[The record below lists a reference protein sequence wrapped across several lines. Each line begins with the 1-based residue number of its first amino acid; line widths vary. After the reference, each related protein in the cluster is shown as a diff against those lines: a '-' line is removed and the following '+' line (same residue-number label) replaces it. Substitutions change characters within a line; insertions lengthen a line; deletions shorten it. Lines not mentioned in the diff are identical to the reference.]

1 MTELV
6 TTVGNADILGALE
19 VGFERVL
26 TEEAVAFTS
35 RLVRQFRPTLQAC
48 LSTRAA
54 KQALFDRG
62 VTPDFLPD
70 TQHIRDGLWTIR
82 GIPADLRDRRVEIT
96 GPVERKMVINALNAP
111 VQCYMADFEDSLA
124 PTWQAVIQGQLN
136 LMDAV
141 AGTIEHTDPATG
153 KQYRLN
159 DPPATLIVRPRG
171 WHLMEKHMLVDGAP
185 APAAI
190 VDFALYFFHNA
201 RALIKRGTGP
211 YFYLPK
217 LESHLEA
224 RLWNDVFIAAQD
236 ALGMNRG
243 TIKATVLIETLP
255 AAFEMDEIL
264 YELRDHVVGLNCGRW
279 DYIFS
284 MIKTLKLQPGRV
296 MADRFAVDMAQPCM
310 DSYSKLLCQTC
321 HKRGALAIGGMSP
334 FIPVKNDPAA
344 NDKAFGRVRA
354 DKQREVDNGH
364 DGAWVA
370 HPGLASVVRDV
381 FDAGLPGANQLERP
395 LNWPVTADDLLRQP
409 EGPMTEAGL
418 RNNISV
424 ALQYIEA
431 WITGQGCVP
440 LYNLM
445 EDAATAEISRAQ
457 VWQWIHHP
465 EGQLDDGRQITIEL
479 VTQVLAEEL
488 DIIRVEVGDER
499 YESGRFSEA
508 RDLLFQLCMADE
520 LEDFFTVPAYELL
533 P

>member
-1 MTELV
+1 MTETV
-6 TTVGNADILGALE
+6 TTVGNADILGRLE
-19 VGFERVL
+19 PGFERVL

-62 VTPDFLPD
+62 VRPDFLPD
-70 TQHIRDGLWTIR
+70 TQHIRDGRWTIR
-82 GIPADLRDRRVEIT
+82 GVPADLQDRRVEIT
-96 GPVERKMVINALNAP
+96 GPVERKTVINALNAP

-124 PTWQAVIQGQLN
+124 PTWQAVIQGQVN

-141 AGTIEHTDPATG
+141 AGTIEFHDTGTG
-153 KQYRLN
+153 KHYALI
-159 DPPATLIVRPRG
+159 DKPATLIVRPRG
-171 WHLMEKHMLVDGAP
+171 WHLLEKHILVDGAP

-201 RALIKRGTGP
+201 RTLINRGSGP

-224 RLWNDVFIAAQD
+224 RLWNDLFIAAQD
-236 ALGMNRG
+236 VLGINRG
-243 TIKATVLIETLP
+243 SIKATVLIETLP

-284 MIKTLKLQPGRV
+284 MIKTLKLHPGRV
-296 MADRFAVDMAQPCM
+296 MADRFAVDMAQHCM

-321 HKRGALAIGGMSP
+321 HKRGALALGGMSP
-334 FIPVKNDPAA
+334 LIPVKNDPAA
-344 NDKAFGRVRA
+344 NEKAFGRVRA
-354 DKQREVDNGH
+354 DKQRELDNGH

-370 HPGLASVVRDV
+370 HPGLAPVVREV
-381 FDAGLPGANQLERP
+381 FDAGLDSANQLARP
-395 LNWPVTADDLLRQP
+395 LDWVVSADDLLCQP
-409 EGPMTEAGL
+409 EGPITEAGL
-418 RNNISV
+418 RNNVSV
-424 ALQYIEA
+424 AIQYIEA
-431 WITGQGCVP
+431 WMTGRGCVP

-465 EGQLDDGRQITIEL
+465 EGRLDDGREVTIEL
-479 VTQVLAEEL
+479 FEQVLAEEM
-488 DIIRVEVGDER
+488 DIIRMEVGDER
-499 YESGRFSEA
+499 FGSGRFSEA
-508 RDLLFQLCMADE
+508 RDLLFQLCVAEE
-520 LEDFFTVPAYELL
+520 LENFLTVPAYERLV
-533 P
+533 

>member
-1 MTELV
+1 
-6 TTVGNADILGALE
+6 
-19 VGFERVL
+19 
-26 TEEAVAFTS
+26 
-35 RLVRQFRPTLQAC
+35 
-48 LSTRAA
+48 
-54 KQALFDRG
+54 
-62 VTPDFLPD
+62 
-70 TQHIRDGLWTIR
+70 
-82 GIPADLRDRRVEIT
+82 
-96 GPVERKMVINALNAP
+96 
-111 VQCYMADFEDSLA
+111 
-124 PTWQAVIQGQLN
+124 
-136 LMDAV
+136 
-141 AGTIEHTDPATG
+141 
-153 KQYRLN
+153 
-159 DPPATLIVRPRG
+159 
-171 WHLMEKHMLVDGAP
+171 
-185 APAAI
+185 
-190 VDFALYFFHNA
+190 
-201 RALIKRGTGP
+201 
-211 YFYLPK
+211 
-217 LESHLEA
+217 
-224 RLWNDVFIAAQD
+224 
-236 ALGMNRG
+236 
-243 TIKATVLIETLP
+243 
-255 AAFEMDEIL
+255 
-264 YELRDHVVGLNCGRW
+264 
-279 DYIFS
+279 
-284 MIKTLKLQPGRV
+284 
-296 MADRFAVDMAQPCM
+296 
-310 DSYSKLLCQTC
+310 
-321 HKRGALAIGGMSP
+321 MSP

>member
-296 MADRFAVDMAQPCM
+296 MADRFAV
-310 DSYSKLLCQTC
+310 
-321 HKRGALAIGGMSP
+321 
-334 FIPVKNDPAA
+334 
-344 NDKAFGRVRA
+344 
-354 DKQREVDNGH
+354 E
-364 DGAWVA
+364 
-370 HPGLASVVRDV
+370 
-381 FDAGLPGANQLERP
+381 
-395 LNWPVTADDLLRQP
+395 
-409 EGPMTEAGL
+409 
-418 RNNISV
+418 
-424 ALQYIEA
+424 
-431 WITGQGCVP
+431 
-440 LYNLM
+440 
-445 EDAATAEISRAQ
+445 
-457 VWQWIHHP
+457 
-465 EGQLDDGRQITIEL
+465 
-479 VTQVLAEEL
+479 
-488 DIIRVEVGDER
+488 
-499 YESGRFSEA
+499 
-508 RDLLFQLCMADE
+508 
-520 LEDFFTVPAYELL
+520 
-533 P
+533 